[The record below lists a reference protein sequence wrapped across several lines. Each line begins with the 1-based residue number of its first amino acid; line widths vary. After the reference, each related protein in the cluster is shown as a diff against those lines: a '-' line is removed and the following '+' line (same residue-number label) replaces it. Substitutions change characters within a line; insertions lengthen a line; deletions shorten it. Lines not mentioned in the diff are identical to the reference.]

1 MRCRATCNGN
11 RNKGVFSDQ
20 VVEGYAKWAI
30 QGRGGPVVPVL
41 GGEGRFLWFNHT
53 SARGESWINIGEV
66 VLVYPDEEQAREG
79 WAKQREK
86 YFPSEA
92 WEEIPELVFPYR
104 ADEMEVRRL
113 EGYVNGFHH
122 HACGAVGRYGRVVIV
137 VLGNVFDDRWLTME
151 EFREVLEAAD
161 RRAAEA
167 VAAVQR

>member
-1 MRCRATCNGN
+1 M
-11 RNKGVFSDQ
+11 
-20 VVEGYAKWAI
+20 
-30 QGRGGPVVPVL
+30 VPVL